1 MDCSVTDILT
11 AVEVPAA
18 IIGFLFLVYTY
29 LHFEAKKEAIRSQE
43 RLQMATRPTYDQ
55 QK

>member
-1 MDCSVTDILT
+1 MDCSLAEILT

-29 LHFEAKKEAIRSQE
+29 LHFDARKEEIRSQE
-43 RLQMATRPTYDQ
+43 RLQMRDQ
-55 QK
+55 VPPQ